1 MAYVQHVPGNR
12 HDVNGLYAL
21 LHTSFKGALL
31 GDSAY
36 QPNPTMNARLHAHGI
51 RAHAEQK
58 ANAKEPRPEY
68 LRQWLHVRRSP
79 IERRIALFDAQFAGG
94 RTRNRSARHFLA
106 RRWTKALAHNYSR
119 HINRANH
126 LPVESVRHFHAAA

>member
-1 MAYVQHVPGNR
+1 MAYVQHVSGNK

-21 LHTSFKGALL
+21 LHTTFKGALL

-36 QPNPTMNARLHAHGI
+36 QPNPTMNEKLHAQGI

-79 IERRIALFDAQFAGG
+79 IERHIALFNEQFAAG
-94 RTRNRSARHFLA
+94 RTLNRSVRHFLA
-106 RRWTKALAHNYSR
+106 RRWTKALAHNCSR
-119 HINRANH
+119 YINLANQ
-126 LPVESVRHFHAAA
+126 LPVASVRHFHAAA